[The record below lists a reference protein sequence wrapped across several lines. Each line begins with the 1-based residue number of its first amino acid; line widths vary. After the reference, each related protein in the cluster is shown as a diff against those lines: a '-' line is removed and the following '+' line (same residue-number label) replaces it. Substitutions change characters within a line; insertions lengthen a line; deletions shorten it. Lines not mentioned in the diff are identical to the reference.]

1 MRPTAACAMSGS
13 IGARYSCSQLLVLAA
28 LLCVAAPGTVYG
40 QEALEESVDA
50 LFTSWDKPFS
60 PGAAVG
66 IVHEGRAVY
75 RKGYGLASLEH
86 GIAITPSTAFDIA
99 SVSKQFCAFAIA
111 LLASEGAIDLE
122 DDIRSLLPEMPDFGI
137 TIRHLVHHTSGLRDW
152 PGTLAAAGYD
162 MEDVISFDEILAMAR
177 AQQALNFS
185 PGEEYSYSNTGYN
198 LLAEIVARRTG
209 KSFRAYTDEAIFK
222 PLGMH
227 RSHFRSHHEEVVPNR
242 AYAYAP
248 SEAGY
253 RRVGNNLV
261 ARGSSSLF
269 SSVDDLVRWTVS
281 LSERRLGGPAP
292 HELMALQGV
301 LNSGEA
307 IPYAFGQVAG
317 TYRGLETLSHT
328 GSWAGFRS
336 VLLRFPEEDFA
347 VIILGNVSTMN
358 PMGLARRIAD
368 LYLGHLMA
376 DPDAAPAEM
385 PPAPES
391 LDDYVG
397 TYDFGQAG
405 IVQITASEGRL
416 FARLAGGA
424 RLRLARVGEDRFAA
438 GSAFVFSRDAGGT
451 VVDLEWGGRTGARVA
466 TFAPDAGALAAYEGR
481 YESPEL
487 DYAYAVVAGE
497 TGLWLHGARGEPIE
511 LVPVAPDAFTTE
523 SWFMPFI
530 RFVRGSGR
538 QIVAFEATN
547 ARSRRMRF
555 DR

>member
-1 MRPTAACAMSGS
+1 MSGS
-13 IGARYSCSQLLVLAA
+13 KGARYSFSKFLVLVS
-28 LLCVAAPGTVYG
+28 LLCATDPGGVLG
-40 QEALEESVDA
+40 QETLEEGVDA
-50 LFTSWDKPFS
+50 LFASWDNSSS

-66 IVHEGRAVY
+66 IVHEGRAAY
-75 RKGYGLASLEH
+75 RKGYGMASLEH
-86 GIAITPSTAFDIA
+86 GIATSPSTAFDIA

-111 LLASEGAIDLE
+111 LLASEGALNLD
-122 DDIRSLLPEMPDFGI
+122 DDIRSHLPEMPDFGI

-177 AQQALNFS
+177 AQQTLNFR

-209 KSFRAYTDEAIFK
+209 KSFRAYTDETIFK
-222 PLGMH
+222 PLGML

-248 SEAGY
+248 SEDGY

-269 SSVDDLVRWTVS
+269 SSVDDLVRWTIS
-281 LSERRLGGPAP
+281 LGERRLGGPAP
-292 HELMALQGV
+292 HELMTMRGV
-301 LNSGEA
+301 LKSGEA

-358 PMGLARRIAD
+358 PMGLARRIAE

-376 DPDAAPAEM
+376 DPEAPPTEM
-385 PPAPES
+385 PPAPDNP
-391 LDDYVG
+391 DDYAG
-397 TYDFGQAG
+397 TYDFGESG
-405 IVQITASEGRL
+405 IIQITASDGSL

-424 RLRLARVGEDRFAA
+424 RWRLVHDGEDRFMS
-438 GSAFVFSRDAGGT
+438 GSAFVFSRDASGT
-451 VVDLEWGGRTGARVA
+451 VVSLEWGGRAGARA
-466 TFAPDAGALAAYEGR
+466 AQFAPDAAALTAYEGR

-487 DYAYAVVAGE
+487 GYAYTVVAGE
-497 TGLWLHGARGEPIE
+497 TGLWAHGARSEVIE
-511 LVPVAPDAFTTE
+511 LVPAAPDAFTTA
-523 SWFMPFI
+523 SWFMPFV
-530 RFVRGSGR
+530 RFVRGSSR

-555 DR
+555 ER